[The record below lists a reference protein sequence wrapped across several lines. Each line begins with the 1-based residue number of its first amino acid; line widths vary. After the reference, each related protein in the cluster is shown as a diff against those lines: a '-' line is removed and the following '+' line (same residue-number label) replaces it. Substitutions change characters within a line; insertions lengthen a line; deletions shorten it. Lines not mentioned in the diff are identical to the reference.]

1 MLQHYTSEFVKK
13 VDLTSLKSEVDKID
27 ISKLKTV
34 PVDISKL

>member
-13 VDLTSLKSEVDKID
+13 VGLTSLKSEVDKID